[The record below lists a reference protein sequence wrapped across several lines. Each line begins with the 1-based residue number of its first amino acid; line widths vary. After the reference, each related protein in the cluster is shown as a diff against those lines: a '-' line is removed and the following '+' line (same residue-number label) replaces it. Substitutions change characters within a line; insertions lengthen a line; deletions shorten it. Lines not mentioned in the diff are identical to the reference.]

1 MNKSIVGIL
10 SFIFGATLGFGAS
23 YFLLK
28 KKFDDDLQKVA
39 DDSFLEGQNDILKQ
53 QYGGD
58 DSQETAE
65 FEKDISKLEEMYEN
79 VLEDFEKTENSPVSE
94 AINYEKYSKSVKS
107 KKIGENIIQG
117 MANGTLN
124 KAEKEHPEEDDIKGI
139 EFIDEDQ
146 YSEDCLYYDKRCL
159 KFYLKDTELKDEND
173 EVIFDPHEIIG
184 GWAMLHVASEA
195 NEDGYVFVRNNN
207 LGADYEI
214 KVIDDLDEEALR
226 RKFERGLQREEGDDD
241 D

>member
-39 DDSFLEGQNDILKQ
+39 DDSFLEGQNDILEQ

-58 DSQETAE
+58 DSQETVE
-65 FEKDISKLEEMYEN
+65 FEKDMSKLEEMYEDI
-79 VLEDFEKTENSPVSE
+79 LEDFEKTENSPVSE
-94 AINYEKYSKSVKS
+94 PINYEKYSKSV
-107 KKIGENIIQG
+107 E
-117 MANGTLN
+117 
-124 KAEKEHPEEDDIKGI
+124 KAEKEYPIEDDDIKGI

-173 EVIFDPHEIIG
+173 EVIVDPHEIIG

-214 KVIDDLDEEALR
+214 KVIDDLDEDDS
-226 RKFERGLQREEGDDD
+226 GPGEEGDDD